1 MPRPA
6 LKYILWVAILASFAI
21 SLFLVVVYPSNRLN
35 GWQGILISIFFNALI
50 GMLYFLMLWGLTNR
64 LDKYYTWLHHTGKR
78 MFFQFLGLV
87 VVVYINATLANLL
100 YGCLLFDKTIGQV
113 MSRLTLRDYINQS
126 YIPIIV
132 TMFLV
137 SKDFLKEWRE
147 SLLHAERL
155 RYNNLQTR
163 HAYLQNQ
170 IKPHFLFNSLNVL
183 ATLVHKDANQAEQ
196 FIHELSRLY
205 RRLLEVDQK
214 EAVRLS
220 EEMEAFESYLF
231 LVKMR
236 FGTSLEVN
244 IESYERFQHQLIP
257 PFTLQL
263 LLENVVKH
271 NDMSRDHPV
280 RVWLEFSEDWVL
292 MRNTLSRKSRP
303 AESSTGIGL
312 ENLRQRYALLC
323 PEKPEIEE
331 KDGFFS
337 VSMPLLSS
345 NTTLPRS

>member
-6 LKYILWVAILASFAI
+6 LKYIIWVAVLVSLAI
-21 SLFLVVVYPSNRLN
+21 SLFLVVVYPSHRAN
-35 GWQGILISIFFNALI
+35 GWQGTLISFFFNALV
-50 GMLYFLMLWGLTNR
+50 GMMYFLMLWWLTNR
-64 LDKYYTWLHHTGKR
+64 LDKHYSWLHHTGKR
-78 MFFQFLGLV
+78 MLFQFLGLI

-100 YGCLLFDKTIGQV
+100 YGCLIYGKSISLV
-113 MSRLTLRDYINQS
+113 MSQIQFRDYINQS

-183 ATLVHKDANQAEQ
+183 ATLVHKDADQAEQ

-205 RRLLEVDQK
+205 RRLLEVDQQ

-220 EEMEAFESYLF
+220 AEMEAFESYLF

-236 FGTSLEVN
+236 FGASLVVS
-244 IESYERFQHQLIP
+244 IGAYERYQNQQIP

-271 NDMSRDHPV
+271 NEMSRDRPV
-280 RVWLEFSEDWVL
+280 QVWLEFSEDWVV
-292 MRNTLSRKSRP
+292 MRNTLSRKAAP
-303 AESSTGIGL
+303 VESSTGIGL
-312 ENLRQRYALLC
+312 KNLYERYALLGTVT
-323 PEKPEIEE
+323 PEIEE
-331 KDGFFS
+331 KENFFS
-337 VSMPLLSS
+337 VNIPLLSAK
-345 NTTLPRS
+345 TTLPQS